1 MPSIKREKMVRF
13 FLYGLIL
20 VGAGIVLKFL
30 HIPYLGSLSLFVGV
44 VLVAA
49 MVYIFFKEYR

>member
-1 MPSIKREKMVRF
+1 MVRL

-30 HIPYLGSLSLFVGV
+30 NIPYLGSLSLFVGI

-49 MVYIFFKEYR
+49 MVYVFFKEYR